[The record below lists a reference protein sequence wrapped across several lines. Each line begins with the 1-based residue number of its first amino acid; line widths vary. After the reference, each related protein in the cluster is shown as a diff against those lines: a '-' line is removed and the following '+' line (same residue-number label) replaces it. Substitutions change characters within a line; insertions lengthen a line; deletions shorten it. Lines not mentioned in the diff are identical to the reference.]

1 MTCDIPN
8 DPVDCS
14 IAVTFMM
21 LAATAEGLGTCWIGH
36 FKQDACRNLLNVPP
50 NAKIVA
56 LLPIGYPDQPSRP
69 KSRKTAREVISYDS
83 F

>member
-1 MTCDIPN
+1 MTCDILA

-36 FKQDACRNLLNVPP
+36 FNQGTCSRLLNVPP

-56 LLPIGYPDQPSRP
+56 LLPVGYPDQPPRS
-69 KSRKTAREVISYDS
+69 KSRKTLREVVSYDS